1 MTLLPAISLNRT
13 DALQWILWI
22 KQRDPSVIC
31 TSSMSSLSVIYIHR
45 QHRHQHHYGQYPIER
60 DRGIVDETE
69 DGQKR
74 RRRLN
79 HVKDNITTGDSPV
92 IIIVIVVII
101 VISSYQRHVM

>member
-1 MTLLPAISLNRT
+1 
-13 DALQWILWI
+13 
-22 KQRDPSVIC
+22 
-31 TSSMSSLSVIYIHR
+31 MSSLSVIYIHR

>member
-1 MTLLPAISLNRT
+1 
-13 DALQWILWI
+13 
-22 KQRDPSVIC
+22 
-31 TSSMSSLSVIYIHR
+31 MSSLSVIYIHR

-79 HVKDNITTGDSPV
+79 HVRDNITSHHYRHRHHYRHYRHYQYRH
-92 IIIVIVVII
+92 III
-101 VISSYQRHVM
+101 SCHVREYCQLPPRS